1 MRTGGCAAVRVVTK
15 LMDVNTTL
23 SVGVIASDIPRDGGG
38 GGLGVLLEGNSASDL
53 RVTSD
58 DGN

>member
-1 MRTGGCAAVRVVTK
+1 
-15 LMDVNTTL
+15 MDVNTTL